1 LRRLAVLT
9 AVVAALTLLS
19 RSPEVWASRMRTDT
33 SQEWYGA
40 AYTVPRH
47 LTLAPGGV
55 TGVPV
60 AVENTGLLTWQSR
73 EAPVFAMSY
82 HWLDAASNL
91 VVDFEGART
100 PFASPVAPGDEAQVT
115 VEVRAPARPGDYL
128 LAWDVVHEGRA
139 WLSTEGVYSPR
150 TAVRVEGAVPPA
162 PVATHGPLPGASVRM
177 PRRELWRAA
186 AAMAADRPL
195 LGVGPGNFR
204 LHYGTYLGLTTWD
217 RRVHANNLYLEAVT
231 GLGVPGLAAL
241 LWLMAVMTAAAWRQW
256 RRDDGGSPAAPL
268 LATAVVIAGHG
279 LVDTFLAFTPTY
291 VVFALAA
298 GLAAAPLSGAPA
310 VPHAHRV

>member
-1 LRRLAVLT
+1 
-9 AVVAALTLLS
+9 
-19 RSPEVWASRMRTDT
+19 
-33 SQEWYGA
+33 
-40 AYTVPRH
+40 
-47 LTLAPGGV
+47 
-55 TGVPV
+55 
-60 AVENTGLLTWQSR
+60 
-73 EAPVFAMSY
+73 
-82 HWLDAASNL
+82 
-91 VVDFEGART
+91 
-100 PFASPVAPGDEAQVT
+100 
-115 VEVRAPARPGDYL
+115 
-128 LAWDVVHEGRA
+128 
-139 WLSTEGVYSPR
+139 
-150 TAVRVEGAVPPA
+150 
-162 PVATHGPLPGASVRM
+162 
-177 PRRELWRAA
+177 
-186 AAMAADRPL
+186 MAADRPL

-204 LHYGTYLGLTTWD
+204 LHYGTYLGLSTWD